1 LHWDDAGIDL
11 DWERTIA
18 LPPALRDVFDE

>member
-18 LPPALRDVFDE
+18 LTPVLRDVFDE